1 MLMLFDDSGITN
13 KAPAGPIF
21 SWVRDVLRWSQSR
34 GKPLVETKVGRNE
47 AQLSPEPASSFHS
60 HRPLAMTQAPT
71 GRACPLIYLL

>member
-13 KAPAGPIF
+13 NQL
-21 SWVRDVLRWSQSR
+21 VRYFPGYATSLRWSQSR